1 MWIQARA
8 SDESQVTHQSNS
20 RGDPNQAPIPELLS
34 MVISMDGPS
43 VEKNGT
49 TGNYFPFNLQCYSH
63 QIRLVKHPERIRII
77 ETITSERIRI
87 TEIVTSALM
96 MGFFT

>member
-8 SDESQVTHQSNS
+8 SDESRVTHQSNS
-20 RGDPNQAPIPELLS
+20 HGDSNQAPIPELLS

-49 TGNYFPFNLQCYSH
+49 AGNCFPFNPQCYFH
-63 QIRLVKHPERIRII
+63 QIRLEKHPERIRII
-77 ETITSERIRI
+77 ET
-87 TEIVTSALM
+87 VTFALM
-96 MGFFT
+96 RGSLPNLFHIECI